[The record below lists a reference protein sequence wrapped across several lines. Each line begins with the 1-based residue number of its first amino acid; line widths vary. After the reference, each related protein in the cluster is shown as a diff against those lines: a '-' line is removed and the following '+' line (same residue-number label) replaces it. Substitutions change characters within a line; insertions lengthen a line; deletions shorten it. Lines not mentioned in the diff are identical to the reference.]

1 MAAPTHVLATRTVA
15 DTNTDIDRDTDDGA
29 LSPGGRSFERADEN
43 GTKMKYLTKL
53 TILFIYSKFA

>member
-1 MAAPTHVLATRTVA
+1 MSVGIKIHDNTAYQGPHLQHVEQPLQRGEGVA
-15 DTNTDIDRDTDDGA
+15 E
-29 LSPGGRSFERADEN
+29 FADEN

>member
-1 MAAPTHVLATRTVA
+1 MQIQIQIKIQMMELP
-15 DTNTDIDRDTDDGA
+15 
-29 LSPGGRSFERADEN
+29 PGGRSFERADEN